1 MKIATLALTIA
12 ALLGCATNPKPA
24 ALPAHRQLSF
34 IQLYLFN
41 RSGNTADLR
50 VALDDSVLYYAQVQ
64 STTIPSA
71 ISGGRLVQRVPGS
84 YRVVLNDY
92 THGQQITRDVSLNER
107 VVYVVVTTKERGSEL
122 DVSTKRPF

>member
-1 MKIATLALTIA
+1 MKIGTFALTIA

-92 THGQQITRDVSLNER
+92 KHGQSMPRAV
-107 VVYVVVTTKERGSEL
+107 
-122 DVSTKRPF
+122 P

>member
-12 ALLGCATNPKPA
+12 ALMGCAAIPKPTPV
-24 ALPAHRQLSF
+24 PAHRQLSF

-41 RSGNTADLR
+41 RSGNTADLK